1 MTCPAAGNLPDGVMQ
16 EGQQNR
22 LARCAPHENGWDGM
36 EGSVK
41 LISLLGPAHAA
52 SAWEEFVA
60 ARLSGGIAHLDRLV
74 FNEVLPVDVRGG
86 GDAPLPYVAI
96 VEAWFAGRDGA
107 DAFAASVREHGAAV
121 QLYVNPLLI
130 NDCGRRPL
138 PNKIMVT
145 LKRRADLTREQA
157 QHHWRTRHVEVGLV
171 EHNAA
176 DFLQLYFQ
184 NHVFD
189 SDQPHGSALDFD
201 GMPEFWVD
209 PGDLAEVGADSPV
222 MRAIAED
229 ELLFVDRTAI
239 VTMMVAEREL
249 FVAAGVQGGWPV
261 CTSPLQDVLRAG
273 QGSGPSGGRADAR
286 HFGRTHVSPRLAGM
300 IRRSLID

>member
-1 MTCPAAGNLPDGVMQ
+1 
-16 EGQQNR
+16 
-22 LARCAPHENGWDGM
+22 M

-41 LISLLGPAHAA
+41 LISLLCPVHTAQDWEA
-52 SAWEEFVA
+52 SVA
-60 ARLSGGIAHLDRLV
+60 AQLTTGIGSLSRLV

-86 GDAPLPYVAI
+86 LDAPLPYVAI
-96 VEAWFAGRDGA
+96 IEAWFEDRAGA
-107 DAFAASVREHGAAV
+107 DAFAAIVREMGDAV
-121 QLYVNPLLI
+121 QLYVNALLI

-145 LKRRADLTREQA
+145 LMRRADLTREQA
-157 QHHWRTRHVEVGLV
+157 QHHWRTRHVKVGLV

-189 SDQPHGSALDFD
+189 TDQPQGSALDFD

-209 PGDLAEVGADSPV
+209 PADLAEVGAESPV

-229 ELLFVDRTAI
+229 EALFVDRTAI

-249 FVAAGVQGGWPV
+249 FVAPGVESGWPV
-261 CTSPLQDVLRAG
+261 RKTAQVG
-273 QGSGPSGGRADAR
+273 QSGLPSGL
-286 HFGRTHVSPRLAGM
+286 V
-300 IRRSLID
+300 

>member
-1 MTCPAAGNLPDGVMQ
+1 MA
-16 EGQQNR
+16 
-22 LARCAPHENGWDGM
+22 
-36 EGSVK
+36 GSVK
-41 LISLLGPAHAA
+41 LISLLGPVHAVQG
-52 SAWEEFVA
+52 WEEFVA
-60 ARLSGGIAHLDRLV
+60 AQLAIGIGSLKRLV

-86 GDAPLPYVAI
+86 LDAPLPYVAI
-96 VEAWFAGRDGA
+96 IEAWFADRAGA
-107 DAFAASVREHGAAV
+107 DAFAVSVREQGHAV

-145 LKRRADLTREQA
+145 LMRRADLTREQA

-184 NHVFD
+184 NHVFET
-189 SDQPHGSALDFD
+189 DQPSGSALDFD

-209 PGDLAEVGADSPV
+209 PADLAEVGAESPV
-222 MRAIAED
+222 MRAIAQD
-229 ELLFVDRTAI
+229 EALFVDRTAI

-249 FVAAGVQGGWPV
+249 FVAPGVESGWPV
-261 CTSPLQDVLRAG
+261 RKSAVG
-273 QGSGPSGGRADAR
+273 EDACLPD
-286 HFGRTHVSPRLAGM
+286 GLA
-300 IRRSLID
+300 

>member
-1 MTCPAAGNLPDGVMQ
+1 
-16 EGQQNR
+16 
-22 LARCAPHENGWDGM
+22 M

-41 LISLLGPAHAA
+41 LISLLRPAQTGA
-52 SAWEEFVA
+52 AWEAFVSGQLA
-60 ARLSGGIAHLDRLV
+60 AGVAGLQRLV

-86 GDAPLPYVAI
+86 ADAPPPFVAI
-96 VEAWFAGRDGA
+96 IEAWFADRASADG
-107 DAFAASVREHGAAV
+107 FAASVRDHGGTV
-121 QLYVNPLLI
+121 QLYVDALLI
-130 NDCGRRPL
+130 NDIGRRPL

-145 LKRRADLTREQA
+145 LKRRADLSRAQA
-157 QHHWRTRHVEVGLV
+157 QKHWRTRHVEVGLV

-189 SDQPHGSALDFD
+189 SDQEAGSACDFD

-209 PGDLAEVGADSPV
+209 PADLAEVGADSPV

-229 ELLFVDRTAI
+229 EVLFVDRTAI

-249 FVAAGVQGGWPV
+249 FVAPGTEGGWPV
-261 CTSPLQDVLRAG
+261 RESSLHEVVRAG
-273 QGSGPSGGRADAR
+273 
-286 HFGRTHVSPRLAGM
+286 
-300 IRRSLID
+300 

>member
-1 MTCPAAGNLPDGVMQ
+1 MN
-16 EGQQNR
+16 
-22 LARCAPHENGWDGM
+22 
-36 EGSVK
+36 GSVK
-41 LISLLGPAHAA
+41 LISLLGPAH
-52 SAWEEFVA
+52 SAQAWGDFVRT
-60 ARLSGGIAHLDRLV
+60 RLATDIAGLTRLV

-86 GDAPLPYVAI
+86 GDSSLPYVAI
-96 VEAWFAGRDGA
+96 IETWFSGRESA
-107 DAFAASVREHGAAV
+107 DAFAANVREWGDCV

-130 NDCGRRPL
+130 NDRGIRPL

-145 LKRRADLTREQA
+145 LMRRADLTREQA

-189 SDQPHGSALDFD
+189 SDQPRGSALDFD

-209 PGDLAEVGADSPV
+209 PADLAEVGAESPV
-222 MRAIAED
+222 MRAIADD

-249 FVAAGVQGGWPV
+249 FVAPGAESGWPV
-261 CTSPLQDVLRAG
+261 CKTALEDALCAG
-273 QGSGPSGGRADAR
+273 KVSKHSGGRAEAR
-286 HFGRTHVSPRLAGM
+286 DFGRTGLPPRWAGKM
-300 IRRSLID
+300 RRSLVG